1 MPKWPKSRKTTK
13 DARPREEEVELGFK
27 EERANTKLE
36 EVNIKEEREQDI
48 VEVVSTNLEAGITKR
63 ELVTREE

>member
-1 MPKWPKSRKTTK
+1 MKSVPIRV
-13 DARPREEEVELGFK
+13 DARPREEELELGFK

-63 ELVTREE
+63 ELVIREE

>member
-1 MPKWPKSRKTTK
+1 M
-13 DARPREEEVELGFK
+13 
-27 EERANTKLE
+27 LE
-36 EVNIKEEREQDI
+36 EANNKAKRLPMEQVNTKEEREQDI

>member
-1 MPKWPKSRKTTK
+1 M
-13 DARPREEEVELGFK
+13 ELGFK

-63 ELVTREE
+63 ELVIREE

>member
-1 MPKWPKSRKTTK
+1 M
-13 DARPREEEVELGFK
+13 ELGFK
-27 EERANTKLE
+27 EERANIKLE